1 MTSLPLRAEGVYDEG
16 SDVAPWSMVG
26 KRFMVTIEGR
36 DIADMKLLQD
46 FASNFDFNAIGA
58 LK

>member
-1 MTSLPLRAEGVYDEG
+1 VLL
-16 SDVAPWSMVG
+16 G

-36 DIADMKLLQD
+36 DIDDIKQLQE
-46 FASNFDFNAIGA
+46 FASNFDFGAIAA

>member
-1 MTSLPLRAEGVYDEG
+1 MDKDRSNGEL
-16 SDVAPWSMVG
+16 DVLVG